1 MKKIKQSN
9 KTNTITC
16 NTLKAEN
23 AKQMYSYKLRGVH
36 IRKKQQPQ
44 YTNSLRIKTKKKIK
58 NKKIENK
65 KNTFQ
70 ILEARTIW
78 LFIK

>member
-36 IRKKQQPQ
+36 IRKKQ
-44 YTNSLRIKTKKKIK
+44 
-58 NKKIENK
+58 
-65 KNTFQ
+65 
-70 ILEARTIW
+70 
-78 LFIK
+78 